1 MRAFTKIL
9 VLAAAAVAAPA
20 TAQPPADQPAEN
32 LKEAEFAPRTTLSG
46 QVELARLVDLCAQ
59 RLKLN
64 IDYDAAALKGT
75 VTLRLDAPLS
85 DEDLWL
91 LTNRVLAARGFT
103 TVRVPGNAAYSVVKL
118 SDAPGL
124 AAAGAVRQAEPA
136 PLPGL
141 EPAARSV
148 EPPAGYRAVVVRSQH
163 RAGKDLVEP
172 ISKVLSRSGGGAG
185 AGGSVSVVGDGSL
198 LLITD
203 LADRVER
210 ALELLAQLDQAAASV
225 SIVEVPLTNLSGVQ
239 MAALLGQVAAKREA
253 AGGGRLAGELMAAPE
268 PGSVLVVAPE
278 SQLDAWRELI
288 SSLDKRERPETVTY
302 VPRVFSPKDV
312 AKLIE
317 QTIKGGVGG
326 AGGSGGIFSPGGPG
340 GGGGGMLS
348 GSGAGGDDRWK
359 LVIDDLTSSLVITAT
374 PAQHEAIRALLFR
387 LDSVPAAA
395 RRPVR
400 TFVVKNRPV
409 QEVLDVLERLL
420 SAGVLEAAGSEGAPD
435 AAGTLQ
441 GGTNIYDPAGSAASA
456 GSGITLNTRGGGSG
470 GAGGGAVAS
479 DNAGA
484 ARTTPM
490 PPPPAASR
498 SGGSAAGPLLPFA
511 SSSGDSVARGGYTT
525 DANSAGSSS
534 SAFGTAE
541 RPLVL
546 TSDEGTNTL
555 IAVGEPRLLDRVE
568 ALLRTIDVRQPQ
580 VMLEVLMVTVNESQA
595 LDLGVELEKL
605 RLSPDLAIRLSSLFG
620 LGVRGAGGDRNAG
633 DASGGTGVIVSPG
646 DFSIVFR
653 LLQTLSDGRALSM
666 PKVLVGNNQAATI
679 NSVVQQPFASV
690 NASNTVSTTS
700 FGGTQDAGTVVTIKP
715 QIAEGDHLLLTY
727 SVSLSSFLGAASSP
741 TLPPARQQN
750 SVQSVATI
758 PDGYTV
764 VVGGIEVE
772 NEGKAT
778 SQVPFLGDIPIIGE
792 AFKSRSNTAS
802 KSKFFVFIRANVLR
816 GAGRG
821 FEDLK
826 YLSDRD
832 VARAG
837 IDDGW
842 PEMKPRVIR

>member
-1 MRAFTKIL
+1 MAIVFT
-9 VLAAAAVAAPA
+9 VLCSAASGHG
-20 TAQPPADQPAEN
+20 QPPAPGEPEPAH
-32 LKEAEFAPRTTLSG
+32 ARTTLSG
-46 QVELARLVDLCAQ
+46 QVELARLVDLCVQ

-64 IDYDAAALKGT
+64 IDYDAAALKGV

-85 DEDLWL
+85 DDDLWL

-124 AAAGAVRQAEPA
+124 AAAGAARQADSAA
-136 PLPGL
+136 PV
-141 EPAARSV
+141 AAV
-148 EPPAGYRAVVVRSQH
+148 GQAEPPAGYRAVVVRSQH

-185 AGGSVSVVGDGSL
+185 GGGSVSVVGDGSL

-239 MAALLGQVAAKREA
+239 MAALLGQVTAKREA

-278 SQLDAWRELI
+278 AQLDAWRELI
-288 SSLDKRERPETVTY
+288 SSLDRRERPETVTY

-317 QTIKGGVGG
+317 QTIKGGPGG
-326 AGGSGGIFSPGGPG
+326 GGGGVFAPGGPG
-340 GGGGGMLS
+340 GGGGG
-348 GSGAGGDDRWK
+348 GGVVGAGGDDRWR

-374 PAQHEAIRALLFR
+374 PVQHEAIRALLDR

-420 SAGVLEAAGSEGAPD
+420 TAGVLEAAGSEGAPD
-435 AAGTLQ
+435 ASGMLQ
-441 GGTNIYDPAGSAASA
+441 GGTNLYDPAGSAPST
-456 GSGITLNTRGGGSG
+456 GSGITLNTRGGGIG
-470 GAGGGAVAS
+470 GAAGGGAGS
-479 DNAGA
+479 GSGDNAGA

-490 PPPPAASR
+490 PSPPAPSR
-498 SGGSAAGPLLPFA
+498 SGLNAGGPLLPFA
-511 SSSGDSVARGGYTT
+511 ASSGDSSARGGY
-525 DANSAGSSS
+525 ASGGSGGGGSSGY
-534 SAFGTAE
+534 GTAE

-727 SVSLSSFLGAASSP
+727 SVSLSSFLGAATSP

-772 NEGKAT
+772 NDGKAT
-778 SQVPFLGDIPIIGE
+778 SQVPFLGDIPFIGE
-792 AFKSRSNTAS
+792 AFKSRSNTS
-802 KSKFFVFIRANVLR
+802 SRSKFFVFIRANVLR

>member
-1 MRAFTKIL
+1 MRTYRDFIL
-9 VLAAAAVAAPA
+9 PSLAMGLVA
-20 TAQPPADQPAEN
+20 TACMTAAHAASGQPSPSPS
-32 LKEAEFAPRTTLSG
+32 APRTTPAG
-46 QVELARLVDLCAQ
+46 QVELARLIDLCAQ

-85 DEDLWL
+85 DDDLWL

-103 TVRVPGNAAYSVVKL
+103 TVRVHGNAAYSVVKL
-118 SDAPGL
+118 AEAPGL
-124 AAAGAVRQAEPA
+124 AAAGSGMAGGTPRTATGAAAPADPNAVAAATEPA
-136 PLPGL
+136 
-141 EPAARSV
+141 
-148 EPPAGYRAVVVRSQH
+148 AGYRAVVVRSQH
-163 RAGKDLVEP
+163 RSGKDLVEP
-172 ISKVLSRSGGGAG
+172 LSKVLTKP
-185 AGGSVSVVGDGSL
+185 GGSVSVVGDGSL

-203 LADRVER
+203 LADRVDR

-225 SIVEVPLTNLSGVQ
+225 SIVEVPLTNLSGAQ

-278 SQLDAWRELI
+278 SQLGAWRELI
-288 SSLDKRERPETVTY
+288 ASLDKRERPETVTY

-317 QTIKGGVGG
+317 QTVKTGPGG
-326 AGGSGGIFSPGGPG
+326 AGAGSGPFSAGGGPG
-340 GGGGGMLS
+340 STGT
-348 GSGAGGDDRWK
+348 GSGAGLGGEDRWK
-359 LVIDDLTSSLVITAT
+359 LVIDELTSSLVITAT
-374 PAQHEAIRALLFR
+374 PAQHEAIRALIER

-400 TFVVKNRPV
+400 TFVIKNRPV
-409 QEVLDVLERLL
+409 QEVLGVLERLL
-420 SAGVLEAAGSEGAPD
+420 QAGVLEAAGGEGAAGQPAQYGSSATGASQPGGGPND
-435 AAGTLQ
+435 SGSTTAALS
-441 GGTNIYDPAGSAASA
+441 AGSAANSRA
-456 GSGITLNTRGGGSG
+456 NINGDPS
-470 GAGGGAVAS
+470 
-479 DNAGA
+479 GA

-490 PPPPAASR
+490 PPPPR
-498 SGGSAAGPLLPFA
+498 SSGAGNAVSPLLPGGGPTDIVRGGG
-511 SSSGDSVARGGYTT
+511 SHSSGPGYGG
-525 DANSAGSSS
+525 NSATG
-534 SAFGTAE
+534 GGD
-541 RPLVL
+541 RPIVL
-546 TSDEGTNTL
+546 TTDEGTNTL

-568 ALLRTIDVRQPQ
+568 ALLKTIDVRQPQ
-580 VMLEVLMVTVNESQA
+580 VMLEVLLVTVSESQA
-595 LDLGVELEKL
+595 LDLGMELEKI
-605 RLSPDLAIRLSSLFG
+605 RINPSLSLRLSSLFG

-633 DASGGTGVIVSPG
+633 DASGGTGVILSPG

-653 LLQTLSDGRALSM
+653 LLQTIADGRALSM
-666 PKVLVGNNQAATI
+666 PKLLVGNNQSATL
-679 NSVVQQPFASV
+679 NSVVQQPYASV

-715 QIAEGDHLLLTY
+715 QIAEGEHLLLTY
-727 SVSLSSFLGAASSP
+727 SVSLSSFVGAASSP

-764 VVGGIEVE
+764 VVGGIDVE
-772 NEGKAT
+772 NQGKTT

-792 AFKSRSNTAS
+792 AFKSRSNTS
-802 KSKFFVFIRANVLR
+802 SRSRFFVFIRANVLR

-826 YLSDRD
+826 YLSDRE
-832 VARAG
+832 VVKAG

-842 PEMKPRVIR
+842 PELKPRVIR